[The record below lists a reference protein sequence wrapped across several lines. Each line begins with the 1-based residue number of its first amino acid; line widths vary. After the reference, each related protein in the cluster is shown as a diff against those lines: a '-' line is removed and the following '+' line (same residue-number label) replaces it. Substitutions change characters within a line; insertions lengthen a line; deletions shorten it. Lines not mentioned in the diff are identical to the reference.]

1 MRHTTLI
8 LSLLSLLPLI
18 SAHGLLEQIT
28 VAGKPYAGPP
38 SGESGNTPPSVIRQ
52 IRNNSPVDGG
62 AQAVNNKFM
71 SCGNDAKPG
80 ALEADA
86 MPGDVVEF
94 KWSSSWPHLVGPM
107 ITYMASCGQTCTT
120 FDSSLASWFKID
132 QKAFKSSSSSS
143 YLIRHEII
151 ASHNIPVEYYPM
163 CAQLKIGGSGTGVPA
178 AEELVKF
185 PGAYSGAEGALN
197 KNGYQYRRQEGGFEF
212 PGPKISILAGGE
224 GGGTVP
230 APVPAPE
237 APAPNAPEQP
247 YGGESGSCSTNYKR
261 NMVRRRFPIDGAHGH
276 AAKRSSH

>member
-1 MRHTTLI
+1 MRHTTL
-8 LSLLSLLPLI
+8 LSLLPLLPLI

-28 VAGKPYAGPP
+28 IAGKPYAGPP

-71 SCGNDAKPG
+71 SCGNDAKPA

-107 ITYMASCGQTCTT
+107 ITYMASCGQSCTT

-132 QKAFKSSSSSS
+132 QKAFKTSSPNEWVQADIHAGLPDTIHLPQNIAPGS

-212 PGPKISILAGGE
+212 PGPKISVLAGE
-224 GGGTVP
+224 D
-230 APVPAPE
+230 A
-237 APAPNAPEQP
+237 
-247 YGGESGSCSTNYKR
+247 S
-261 NMVRRRFPIDGAHGH
+261 
-276 AAKRSSH
+276 